1 MRYTDV
7 WWEDGALHKLV
18 RLASMNELDN
28 LRLVVVKV
36 SLVISVD
43 GNLTLW
49 ILELAKVDASCTS
62 VLLKEVDKVWQV
74 VIEIL
79 RLLKLVIE
87 GLLVLFLFSDGVV
100 FVLLAHLLN
109 LLSDLM
115 HLLLLFDGL
124 ELFFS
129 L

>member
-1 MRYTDV
+1 
-7 WWEDGALHKLV
+7 
-18 RLASMNELDN
+18 MNELDN
-28 LRLVVVKV
+28 LGLVVVKV

-49 ILELAKVDASCTS
+49 VLELAKVDTSCTC

-87 GLLVLFLFSDGVV
+87 GLLVLFLFGDGVV

-109 LLSDLM
+109 LLSDLV